1 VDGTSPPKPVL
12 QQPLAPSRWRI
23 PYPRRRAARALVR
36 TLGRLLI
43 PVLFKLSIS
52 GKENFP
58 RRGPLLVVGN
68 HTAAME
74 AVLMAVFSPWQI
86 EMLSAADMPAERI
99 TEMVAD
105 LYGVIPIHRGAYD
118 RAALEA
124 ALDVLGQGGIIG
136 LFPEGGIWEEG
147 RKKAL
152 PGIAWLSFHSGA
164 AVLPIGFSDT
174 TGVIN
179 AGLKLKR
186 PSLTM
191 KVGKAQPPISI
202 PSGGNKKA
210 ALQDYA
216 SRIMEEVQALVPSGE
231 GAAEPEIK
239 GESFQLAIGLRDGEG
254 NHLEIPP
261 HLEISHPAA
270 LAKFLHRPAILKIFI
285 VNLGLPV
292 DPLQQ
297 LHNQPTVAALAA
309 ALEAVVDY
317 LENQNPYLLTYRFG
331 IREGL
336 AMQAG
341 IKELQCLVDWCRS
354 TGCQMEITPIRR
366 YDSPHDGREILQR
379 VQSRFQSWM

>member
-1 VDGTSPPKPVL
+1 VNGTSPPAPVI
-12 QQPLAPSRWRI
+12 QQPRSHTRLRI

-43 PVLFKLSIS
+43 PLLFKLSIT

-58 RRGPLLVVGN
+58 RQGPLLVVGN

-99 TEMVAD
+99 TELVAD
-105 LYGVIPIHRGAYD
+105 LYGVIPIRRGAYD

-124 ALDVLGQGGIIG
+124 ALEVLGRGGIIG

-152 PGIAWLSFHSGA
+152 PGIAWLSFRSGA
-164 AVLPIGFSDT
+164 PVLPIGFSDT
-174 TGVIN
+174 SGVIN

-191 KVGKAQPPISI
+191 KVGEQQPPASI
-202 PSGGNKKA
+202 PSGWKKKA

-216 SRIMEEVQALVPSGE
+216 SRIMDKVQALVPIGDTV
-231 GAAEPEIK
+231 EPEIK
-239 GESFQLAIGLRDGEG
+239 EESFQLDIEIRDGDG
-254 NHLEIPP
+254 NNLEVPP
-261 HLEISHPAA
+261 HLEISHPEA
-270 LAKFLHRPAILKIFI
+270 LAKFLHRPAILKVFI

-297 LHNQPTVAALAA
+297 LQQHPANDELAA
-309 ALEAVVDY
+309 ALQAVVAY
-317 LENQNPYLLTYRFG
+317 LEDLNPYLLTYRFG

-354 TGCQMEITPIRR
+354 TGCQIRITPLRR
-366 YDSPHDGREILQR
+366 YYSPKEGREVLQR